1 MRRRLFDEQQRFD
14 ERTLNSSKEKKIL
27 VTMNSDND
35 KDPVDPELNSAMIIA
50 LKVRIVESVRCFF
63 KTAASSSS
71 LRSNLK
77 SNQRL

>member
-50 LKVRIVESVRCFF
+50 LKVRIVLLPPV
-63 KTAASSSS
+63 
-71 LRSNLK
+71 
-77 SNQRL
+77 